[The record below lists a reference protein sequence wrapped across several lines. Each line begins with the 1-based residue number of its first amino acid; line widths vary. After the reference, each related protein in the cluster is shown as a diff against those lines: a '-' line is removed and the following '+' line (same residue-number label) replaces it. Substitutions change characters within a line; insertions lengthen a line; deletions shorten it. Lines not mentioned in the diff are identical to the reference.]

1 MNMLFNSKYLVFK
14 INILVYVVW
23 FVSFYL
29 YDLPL
34 VLGIIL
40 IVIPTWINIIIDV
53 VIGILIITTDF
64 WHDHAFD

>member
-1 MNMLFNSKYLVFK
+1 MLFNSKYLVFK

>member
-1 MNMLFNSKYLVFK
+1 MNMFFNSKYLVFK